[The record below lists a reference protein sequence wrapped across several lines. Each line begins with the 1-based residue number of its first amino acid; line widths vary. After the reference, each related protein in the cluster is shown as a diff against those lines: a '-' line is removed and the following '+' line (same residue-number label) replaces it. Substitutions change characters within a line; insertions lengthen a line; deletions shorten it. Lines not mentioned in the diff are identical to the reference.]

1 MDELRFIDFG
11 CQSVQK
17 IMSYNEAL
25 FRTSEKTCEPVGFIW
40 TTPPAIIMGY
50 SQLIERELDTGRCR
64 ALGYQI
70 TRRIS
75 GGGMAFS
82 SKESQIQYG
91 YIGRLEDL
99 PYDITESYQEICGI
113 VVEALRRW
121 GLEGKFQAHKMTSY
135 ATEKD
140 IRLSPDPRRKSPP
153 TAWDASRRLQHKRDA
168 HMLQHTP

>member
-113 VVEALRRW
+113 VVEACAD
-121 GLEGKFQAHKMTSY
+121 G
-135 ATEKD
+135 
-140 IRLSPDPRRKSPP
+140 P
-153 TAWDASRRLQHKRDA
+153 
-168 HMLQHTP
+168 